1 MATGVTRGIGAGSVT
16 TRADTTEFKRLFD
29 KSSQV
34 DKKLMTALRRNIRI
48 AGEQAADASRT
59 TVDSGGG
66 SKTGLRMGI
75 AAGIKVK
82 VMTGNRA
89 GVTIVASSASMPAG
103 KESLVRAWEG
113 AKGWRHPVFG
123 RWLEGQKNQ
132 HGHPYFAKT
141 IFGHRDNVRA
151 AVENAMEEAARSLI
165 V

>member
-48 AGEQAADASRT
+48 AGEQAADASRMA
-59 TVDSGGG
+59 VDSGGS
-66 SKTGLRMGI
+66 SKTGLRMAI

-82 VMTGNRA
+82 VMTGARA
-89 GVTIVASSASMPAG
+89 GVTIVASSSSMPAG
-103 KESLVRAWEG
+103 KERLVRAWEG

-123 RWLEGQKNQ
+123 TDTWTVQ
-132 HGHPYFAKT
+132 HGHPYFAKP
-141 IFGHRDNVRA
+141 IFAQRDNVRTS
-151 AVENAMEEAARSLI
+151 VENAMEEAARSLI
-165 V
+165 T